1 MEKEYSDSTLKSMT
15 KKELIEL
22 YRNEKQN
29 VKGYAWSLENAIIL
43 NEYLNKVLEEKEI
56 KFNNEEY
63 HKYWSKIKESKK

>member
-29 VKGYAWSLENAIIL
+29 VKGYAWCLENAIML
-43 NEYLNKVLEEKEI
+43 NEYLNKVLEEKGI

-63 HKYWSKIKESKK
+63 HKYWLKIKESKK